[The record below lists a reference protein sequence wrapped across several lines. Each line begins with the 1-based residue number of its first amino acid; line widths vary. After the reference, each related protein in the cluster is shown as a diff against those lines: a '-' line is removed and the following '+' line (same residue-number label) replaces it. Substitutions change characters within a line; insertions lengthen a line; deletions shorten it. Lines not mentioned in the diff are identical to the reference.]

1 MMRLASIIAAACI
14 VLAGC
19 APKPTAEKPSAIIA
33 GGSPM
38 TITSPA
44 FADGDTIPKR
54 FSAYGDSKS
63 PELDWADVPE
73 GAKSFALICRDPDAP
88 SGTFI
93 HWVIFNIPAT
103 VRQLAEAM
111 PVTERL
117 PDGTIQGRN
126 GADKSGY
133 FGPRPPSGTHHYHF
147 DLYALDTTLAL
158 GPSATADSLSTAIE
172 GRVLGQ
178 ASLLG
183 LYSK

>member
-1 MMRLASIIAAACI
+1 MMRLISTVAAACI

-19 APKPTAEKPSAIIA
+19 APKPTAEKPPAIA
-33 GGSPM
+33 GGSSM

-44 FADGDTIPKR
+44 FANGDTIPKR
-54 FSAYGDSKS
+54 FSAYGDGKS
-63 PELDWADVPE
+63 PELDWTNVPE

-103 VRQLAEAM
+103 ARQLAEGLPA
-111 PVTERL
+111 TERL
-117 PDGTIQGRN
+117 PDGTVQGRN
-126 GADKSGY
+126 GAGKTGY

-158 GPSATADSLSTAIE
+158 GPSATADSLSAAI
-172 GRVLGQ
+172 GSHMVAKATLT
-178 ASLLG
+178 G
-183 LYSK
+183 LYGK